1 VEHAAASFKEWL
13 GPVRCTFTGMFECNI
28 YKQFRCAAPKF
39 SIGEIAA
46 LKIINKMIETAR
58 LVIKPLTYEQLVKY
72 TKCDNSLEEELNLN
86 ETSRTISPELKE
98 AFEQTILPNVADK
111 TKNYLYSTLW
121 TGISKVENKMIGD
134 LCIVGEPNADGE
146 IEIGYGTY
154 DEFQG
159 KGFMTEIVGGMIE
172 WIKTQPIVK
181 SIVAST
187 DKTNLA
193 SFKVLEKNNFIKIGE
208 TETLFNWRLEM

>member
-1 VEHAAASFKEWL
+1 MVETE
-13 GPVRCTFTGMFECNI
+13 
-28 YKQFRCAAPKF
+28 
-39 SIGEIAA
+39 
-46 LKIINKMIETAR
+46 R
-58 LVIKPLTYEQLVKY
+58 LILKPLTYEQLVKY

-111 TKNYLYSTLW
+111 TKDFLYSTLW
-121 TGISKVENKMIGD
+121 TAISKAENKMIGD
-134 LCIVGEPNADGE
+134 LCIVGEPNDNGE

-159 KGFMTEIVGGMIE
+159 KGFMTEIVGGIIE
-172 WIKTQPIVK
+172 WTKTQEKVK
-181 SIVAST
+181 SVIAST
-187 DKTNLA
+187 DKTNTA

-208 TETLFNWRLEM
+208 TETLFNWKLETKIKTTV